1 VCVRPELSDL
11 DLTDIEIAAVDLE
24 TWDPDL
30 KTKGSGAI
38 TSDGKNSYVVGIA
51 IATRRQ
57 TLYFPIRHK
66 YKSQQI
72 DPKLTWRVLNKNLF
86 QNPNIKKVFH
96 NAMYDVCWIRKE
108 SGLMPR
114 GLLLDT
120 MVAASLIDENRLR
133 YSLDSL
139 AKDYLQETKYKY
151 DLKEKSEVSPYF
163 ITDPMSNMHKLPYEL
178 VKDYAEQ
185 DVNLT
190 LKLWNLFEK
199 KIKAPLYTNDKGEVK
214 SLSNIFNLETDLFP
228 CLVEMRFKGVR
239 IDVEKAK
246 QVGIKL
252 KKRSDNIIKII
263 KKRTGIKIDMW
274 AATSIK
280 KLLDTLKIKDMDSIE
295 TELDLIDKKLAE
307 GKKKGKK
314 ITAKEEDQLC
324 EKIDFLEKQK
334 DKAYKLTPKSQYPQL
349 PKDYLQTHENR
360 FLRFI
365 AKARE
370 CDKAQS
376 AFIEGLLKYVH
387 KGRIHA
393 EINQIRS
400 EFKGTVTGRFSMS
413 NPNLQQ
419 IPAKGLIGKKMRELF
434 LPEEGYQWG
443 SFDYSQQEPRLVV
456 HYALKNKLP
465 GADILGDAYNKDP
478 ATDFHKI
485 VAEMAGITRTT
496 AKTINLGLF
505 YGMGK
510 LKLAAQLNL
519 DKDEARK
526 LFNNYHSKV
535 PFVRNL
541 SQGLQDFGVKTQLIY
556 TLEDRFCRFNKWEP
570 KDKKWNNKKRI
581 FTITRK
587 EGEEWIEK
595 AVPILTREEAEKDY
609 HSERAKSIEASD
621 PQLLEFEGRYQPAF
635 TYKALNK
642 LIQGSAA
649 DTIKKAMV
657 LLFKA
662 GIIPQI
668 QIHDELCISIKNKEE
683 AVKVKNIMENAVRLA
698 VPNKVDYAVG
708 LNWGNI
714 KQEELWK
721 K

>member
-1 VCVRPELSDL
+1 MCVRPELSDL

-72 DPKLTWRVLNKNLF
+72 DPKLTWRVLNKKLF

-96 NAMYDVCWIRKE
+96 NAMYDVCWIRAE
-108 SGLMPR
+108 TGLMPR

-274 AATSIK
+274 AAASIK
-280 KLLDTLKIKDMDSIE
+280 KLLDKLKIKDY
-295 TELDLIDKKLAE
+295 
-307 GKKKGKK
+307 
-314 ITAKEEDQLC
+314 EE
-324 EKIDFLEKQK
+324 
-334 DKAYKLTPKSQYPQL
+334 TPKSKMPQL

-370 CDKAQS
+370 CDKAQN

-434 LPEEGYQWG
+434 LPEEGHQWG

-570 KDKKWNNKKRI
+570 KDKKWNNKKRM